1 MGSLWNSTWFSF
13 QTFFITTLLSAR
25 SLDSASKEMAA
36 RLADMVLVSEFAEAV
51 QTIDDFLRNV

>member
-1 MGSLWNSTWFSF
+1 LWNSTWLSF

-25 SLDSASKEMAA
+25 SLDSVSKEMAA

-51 QTIDDFLRNV
+51 QAIDDFLRNV